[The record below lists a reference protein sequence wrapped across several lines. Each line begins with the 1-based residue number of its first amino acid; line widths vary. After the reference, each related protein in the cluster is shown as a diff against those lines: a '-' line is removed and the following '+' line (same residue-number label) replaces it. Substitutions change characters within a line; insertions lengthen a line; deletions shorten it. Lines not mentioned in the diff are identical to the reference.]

1 MALRGSPWHPV
12 QVISR
17 SIESAGSLAEACGI
31 EAFSNIPADLRQDLD
46 LVIIC
51 STDHVIG
58 EIANTYSPFKGA
70 KTVFVHTAGS
80 VAIDALAPLG
90 PNVGAFYPLQT
101 FTRGHLANFSVIP
114 IFLEG
119 SDDVQKLTRPL
130 ARHLSGEVHQLDSAG
145 RLRLHLG
152 AVFASNFANFM
163 WILAEDSLYGLDDL
177 DLKVYGPLVQECAS
191 KAFRYGP
198 SASQTGPAKR
208 GDTVTMDKHLQI
220 LRQEE
225 PDREK
230 LYRLV
235 SAMIQQRFDRESNP
249 LT

>member
-17 SIESAGSLAEACGI
+17 SVENARSLAEECGI
-31 EAFSNIPADLRQDLD
+31 QQYGISPADLRKDLD

-58 EIANTYSPFKGA
+58 EIAQTYSPFKGP

-80 VAIDALAPLG
+80 VSMDALTPLG
-90 PNVGAFYPLQT
+90 PATGVFYPLQT
-101 FTRGHLANFSVIP
+101 FTRGHLAHFRTIP
-114 IFLEG
+114 VFLEG
-119 SDDVQKLTRPL
+119 PEDVLAMTRPL
-130 ARHLSGEVHQLDSAG
+130 AAFLSDEVHLLDSNG
-145 RLRLHLG
+145 RLKLHLG

-163 WILAEDSLYGLDDL
+163 WILAEDSLRGLDGL
-177 DLKVYGPLVQECAS
+177 DLRVFGPLVQECVS
-191 KAFRYGP
+191 KAFHYGP

-208 GDTVTMDKHLQI
+208 GDLVTMEKHLQI

-230 LYRLV
+230 LYRLL
-235 SAMIQQRFDRESNP
+235 SAMIQTRFDLESTP
-249 LT
+249 TT